1 MIAVLF
7 ARNDSKYKQLDG
19 YDVYDIDRDARNYN
33 KYYPVIAHPPCRAWG
48 MLSHMA
54 NPRPDE
60 KDLAWFALEQ
70 VRKNGGVL
78 EHPTGSRLWKEAKL
92 PLADEFPDEYGGFT
106 IEIDQFDFGHVA
118 HKKTKLYICGITITD
133 LPDLPE
139 KNLATTD
146 RSICGNVKGT
156 KRCTQYQREYTPDN
170 LINFMT
176 EICKR
181 INDDNKRIRDSSS

>member
-33 KYYPVIAHPPCRAWG
+33 KDYPVIAHPPCRAWG
-48 MLSHMA
+48 RLSHMA

-70 VRKNGGVL
+70 VRNNGGVL

-92 PLADEFPDEYGGFT
+92 PLADEFPDEFGGFT
-106 IEIDQFDFGHVA
+106 LEIDQFDFGHVA
-118 HKKTKLYICGITITD
+118 HKKTKLYICGINITD
-133 LPDLPE
+133 LPELPE

-170 LINFMT
+170 LINFMS